1 MERDLSLDNILT
13 DEDIS
18 SLFEDDDIEGTTSDE
33 TDDNKTEKT
42 DKEDKETTE
51 VNVEELFTE
60 PESVGRENNNK
71 EEQEDTDSN
80 NDGASPNFFSSIAA
94 ALVDEGVFPDLNE
107 DDISQIKGPEEF
119 RDLID
124 QQIKAGIEEA
134 NKRVLEALNAGL
146 EPTEIQYYERA
157 MSYLNSLDDE
167 TLEDESEKG
176 ETLRKTIIYQDFINR
191 GFSKERAIK
200 EVEKSFKAGT
210 DIEDAKESLNGN
222 KEFYEKQY
230 DNLIKKGKEEEA
242 KEARKQK
249 EQAEELKK
257 SILTEKKVF
266 GDIEIDKNTRQRV
279 YDNIAKPIYKDPDSG
294 EFLTAIEKYRKE
306 NSTEFLKNLGLLFT
320 LTDGFKNIDALVGG
334 KVKKEVK
341 KGLRELETKIRNTST
356 PSSGNLRFVNGG
368 FNDKDSVFSKNFE
381 IDI

>member
-18 SLFEDDDIEGTTSDE
+18 SLFEDDNIEETTSDE
-33 TDDNKTEKT
+33 TDDNKT
-42 DKEDKETTE
+42 KEDNKTTE

-60 PESVGRENNNK
+60 PESVGRENNNN
-71 EEQEDTDSN
+71 EEQEDTNDPN
-80 NDGASPNFFSSIAA
+80 DDGASPNFFSSIAA

-107 DDISQIKGPEEF
+107 DEISQIKGPEDF

-124 QQIKAGIEEA
+124 RQIKSGIDEA
-134 NKRVLEALNAGL
+134 NQRVLEALNAGV
-146 EPTEIQYYERA
+146 EPTAIQNYERVL
-157 MSYLNSLDDE
+157 SYLDSIDDA

-176 ETLRKTIIYQDFINR
+176 ENLRKNIIYQDYINR
-191 GFSKERAIK
+191 GFSKERATK
-200 EVEKSFKAGT
+200 EVEKSFRAGT
-210 DIEDAKESLNGN
+210 DIEDAKESLTGN
-222 KEFYEKQY
+222 KDFYRGQY
-230 DNLIKKGKEEEA
+230 DDLIKEGKEAEA
-242 KEARKQK
+242 KEAKREK

-257 SILTEKKVF
+257 SILTEKKIF

-294 EFLTAIEKYRKE
+294 KLLTAVQKYQRE
-306 NSTEFLKNLGLLFT
+306 NPVEFSKNLGLLFT

-341 KGLRELETKIRNTST
+341 KGLRELETKIRSTSSST
-356 PSSGNLRFVNGG
+356 SGNLRFANGG
-368 FNDKDSVFSKNFE
+368 YNDKESIFSKNFE

>member
-18 SLFEDDDIEGTTSDE
+18 SLFEDDNIEGTTSDE
-33 TDDNKTEKT
+33 TDDNKT
-42 DKEDKETTE
+42 KEDNKTTE
-51 VNVEELFTE
+51 VNVDELFTE
-60 PESVGRENNNK
+60 PESVGRENNNN
-71 EEQEDTDSN
+71 EEQEDTNDPN
-80 NDGASPNFFSSIAA
+80 DDGASPNFFSSIAA

-107 DDISQIKGPEEF
+107 DEISQIKGPEDF

-124 QQIKAGIEEA
+124 RQIKSGIDEA
-134 NKRVLEALNAGL
+134 NQRVLEALNAGV
-146 EPTEIQYYERA
+146 EPTEIQNYERVI
-157 MSYLNSLDDE
+157 SYLNSIDDA

-176 ETLRKTIIYQDFINR
+176 ENLRKNIIYQDYINR
-191 GFSKERAIK
+191 GFSKERATK

-210 DIEDAKESLNGN
+210 DIEDAKESLTGN
-222 KEFYEKQY
+222 KDFYQGQY
-230 DNLIKKGKEEEA
+230 DDLIKEGKEAEA
-242 KEARKQK
+242 KEAKKQK

-257 SILTEKKVF
+257 SILTEKKIF

-294 EFLTAIEKYRKE
+294 EYLTAVQKYQRE
-306 NSTEFLKNLGLLFT
+306 NPVEFSKNLGLLFT
-320 LTDGFKNIDALVGG
+320 LTDGFKNIDTLVGG

-341 KGLRELETKIRNTST
+341 KGLRELETKIRSTSSST
-356 PSSGNLRFVNGG
+356 SGNLRFANGG
-368 FNDKDSVFSKNFE
+368 YNDKESIFSKNFE

>member
-18 SLFEDDDIEGTTSDE
+18 SLFEDDNIEETTSDE
-33 TDDNKTEKT
+33 TDDNKT
-42 DKEDKETTE
+42 KEDNKTTE

-60 PESVGRENNNK
+60 PESVGRENNNN
-71 EEQEDTDSN
+71 EEQEDTNDPN
-80 NDGASPNFFSSIAA
+80 DDGASPNFFSSIAA

-107 DDISQIKGPEEF
+107 DEISQIKGPEDF

-124 QQIKAGIEEA
+124 RQIKSGIDEA
-134 NKRVLEALNAGL
+134 NQRVLEALNAGV
-146 EPTEIQYYERA
+146 EPTAIQNYERVL
-157 MSYLNSLDDE
+157 SYLDSIDDA

-176 ETLRKTIIYQDFINR
+176 ENLRKNIIYQDYINR
-191 GFSKERAIK
+191 GFSKERATK
-200 EVEKSFKAGT
+200 EVEKSFRAGT
-210 DIEDAKESLNGN
+210 DIEDAKESLAGN
-222 KEFYEKQY
+222 KDFYRGQY
-230 DNLIKKGKEEEA
+230 DDLIKEGKEAEA
-242 KEARKQK
+242 KEAKREK

-294 EFLTAIEKYRKE
+294 KLLTAVQKYQRE
-306 NSTEFLKNLGLLFT
+306 NPVEFSKNLGLLFT

-341 KGLRELETKIRNTST
+341 KGLRELETKIRSTSSST
-356 PSSGNLRFVNGG
+356 SGNLKFANGG
-368 FNDKDSVFSKNFE
+368 YNDKESVFSKNFE

>member
-18 SLFEDDDIEGTTSDE
+18 SLFEDDNIEETTSDE
-33 TDDNKTEKT
+33 TDDNKT
-42 DKEDKETTE
+42 KEDNETTE

-60 PESVGRENNNK
+60 PESVGRENNNN
-71 EEQEDTDSN
+71 EEQEDTNDPN
-80 NDGASPNFFSSIAA
+80 DDGASPNFFSSIAA

-107 DDISQIKGPEEF
+107 DEISQIKGPEDF

-124 QQIKAGIEEA
+124 RQIKSGIDEA
-134 NKRVLEALNAGL
+134 NQRVLEALNAGV
-146 EPTEIQYYERA
+146 EPTAIQNYERVL
-157 MSYLNSLDDE
+157 SYLDSIDDT

-176 ETLRKTIIYQDFINR
+176 ENLRKNIIYQDYINR
-191 GFSKERAIK
+191 GFSKERATK
-200 EVEKSFKAGT
+200 EVEKSFRAGT

-222 KEFYEKQY
+222 KDFYKGQY
-230 DNLIKKGKEEEA
+230 NDLIKEGKEAEA
-242 KEARKQK
+242 KEAKKQK

-294 EFLTAIEKYRKE
+294 KFLTAVQKYQME
-306 NSTEFLKNLGLLFT
+306 NPVEFSKNLGLLFT
-320 LTDGFKNIDALVGG
+320 LTDGFKNIDTLVGG

-341 KGLRELETKIRNTST
+341 KGLRELETKIRSTSSST
-356 PSSGNLRFVNGG
+356 SGNLRFANGG
-368 FNDKDSVFSKNFE
+368 YNDKESIFSKNFE